1 LAEGSFA
8 ITTPIPI
15 QKGDVWQ
22 GAGASQRTDGSISA
36 RTLIQATA
44 GAQQV
49 FRQPSGSGGSGPMT
63 LRFLDI
69 SGAVGS
75 SSCLPH
81 CGAGVLA
88 FGTVRIEMSRIHHN
102 QLNGFSDV
110 SGVWE
115 DVEIDH
121 NGLSWGRDCCSGGL
135 KSVTGG
141 VTVRRAFVHDNDGN
155 GIWCDFCR
163 VQDGEAPFVI
173 EHSTIVNNGKDG
185 LHYEVSD
192 VGATIRNNRIQG
204 NNTINN
210 AYDGGIDILQSQNA
224 LVENNVLGSN
234 RMVEI
239 AARWYPRTDAYTLN
253 NIIIRNNALN
263 GGALTGCGS
272 GVSCENNG

>member
-1 LAEGSFA
+1 
-8 ITTPIPI
+8 
-15 QKGDVWQ
+15 
-22 GAGASQRTDGSISA
+22 
-36 RTLIQATA
+36 
-44 GAQQV
+44 
-49 FRQPSGSGGSGPMT
+49 
-63 LRFLDI
+63 
-69 SGAVGS
+69 
-75 SSCLPH
+75 
-81 CGAGVLA
+81 
-88 FGTVRIEMSRIHHN
+88 
-102 QLNGFSDV
+102 
-110 SGVWE
+110 
-115 DVEIDH
+115 
-121 NGLSWGRDCCSGGL
+121 
-135 KSVTGG
+135 
-141 VTVRRAFVHDNDGN
+141 
-155 GIWCDFCR
+155 
-163 VQDGEAPFVI
+163 VI